1 MLTVDQIKGIISSQN
16 ANFEIPGKRDLAIY
30 EITSLLD
37 KLVAF
42 ANDLYVDDT
51 TVSYSEVWFYTAPHL
66 KSLDCIEIENIFQ
79 LYYVM
84 NMKLYVK
91 SYLGGG
97 YVITSEKYKDY
108 IFAEIVSNDVYNE
121 IYADIVTKE

>member
-1 MLTVDQIKGIISSQN
+1 MLTVDQIKGIISSQK
-16 ANFEIPGKRDLAIY
+16 ANFEILGNRDLAIF

-42 ANDLYVDDT
+42 ANDIYVDDT
-51 TVSYSEVWFYTAPHL
+51 TVSYSEVWFHTAPNFR
-66 KSLDCIEIENIFQ
+66 SLNYIEIENIFQ
-79 LYYVM
+79 LYYVL

-91 SYLGGG
+91 PYLWGG
-97 YVITSEKYKDY
+97 YIITSEKYEDY
-108 IFAEIVSNDVYNE
+108 TFAEIVSNDVYDK